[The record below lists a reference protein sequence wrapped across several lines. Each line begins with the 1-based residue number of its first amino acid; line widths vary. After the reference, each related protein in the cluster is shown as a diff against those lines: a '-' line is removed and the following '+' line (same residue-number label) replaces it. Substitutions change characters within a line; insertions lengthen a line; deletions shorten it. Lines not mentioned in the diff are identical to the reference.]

1 MTIGILLLLTISSE
15 RSPLFF
21 SPTGSKKTI
30 KSSKIRYDLFTSKL
44 NQPCGSFS
52 LGDNFV
58 VPILSQSKNEMA
70 IRSSNHKR
78 RETNGLLSRW
88 FLVFV
93 SSLFPVF
100 FTFTLCTVCSRP
112 EKEAK
117 GAVLHGTSAAGRL
130 RHVKSCSANLPKLD
144 DSHRLKHMERFVF
157 APAVRGRG
165 KNPLTSHVERFCGRC
180 LGLPAAPSGPRPVY
194 SGSGFELSSSVQWN
208 ISLKSLKHSGQ
219 IQ

>member
-1 MTIGILLLLTISSE
+1 MRRGYACATSFLMVDIDHASGNGNALMP
-15 RSPLFF
+15 RGHPPF
-21 SPTGSKKTI
+21 S
-30 KSSKIRYDLFTSKL
+30 
-44 NQPCGSFS
+44 
-52 LGDNFV
+52 
-58 VPILSQSKNEMA
+58 A
-70 IRSSNHKR
+70 
-78 RETNGLLSRW
+78 
-88 FLVFV
+88 
-93 SSLFPVF
+93 
-100 FTFTLCTVCSRP
+100 RP

-180 LGLPAAPSGPRPVY
+180 REAEAAPSGPRPVY

>member
-1 MTIGILLLLTISSE
+1 MLCFFYIACDVSITLAEQTSTIYKKLLITLAFLSALTKEEKIGT
-15 RSPLFF
+15 RSGRAGP
-21 SPTGSKKTI
+21 
-30 KSSKIRYDLFTSKL
+30 
-44 NQPCGSFS
+44 SFS
-52 LGDNFV
+52 
-58 VPILSQSKNEMA
+58 A
-70 IRSSNHKR
+70 
-78 RETNGLLSRW
+78 
-88 FLVFV
+88 
-93 SSLFPVF
+93 
-100 FTFTLCTVCSRP
+100 RP

-180 LGLPAAPSGPRPVY
+180 REAEAAPSGPRPVY